1 MFKHLFFSCLLLAVV
16 LPSAVWAA
24 PKGEKVGTIREAH
37 AAFKNNGSGNCAEN
51 SEWKDEAKSNTKFR
65 QLDCFKTDN
74 GGAVRLELNDNSS
87 FSIAENSLVV
97 ISNLVEKDESGA
109 FRIKLDIQKGY
120 MGFKA
125 EKKKGHEVDFTTG
138 TAAASIRG
146 TEGIIGTNN
155 VTFFA
160 GLKTGELS
168 VKLSN
173 GDTLTIAEGQTVIAD
188 TTFKNRFL
196 VLPLESSGDMEFAKI
211 LNEILADTTL
221 SIDSLASEIQ
231 QADKV
236 YQKKVKSS
244 KEAAI
249 AQDSVAS
256 VQDTALPVIESAVA
270 VNDSIKQNKVN
281 VPEVKY
287 SFYDSLRC
295 VANVTV
301 SGIDKGSEAS
311 LKTKM
316 DGSQIAESPIKRNML
331 AMVSL
336 RSGIHDYEFVAE
348 NAAGSNAVKKTLGCF
363 PNKPFSVKVF
373 GKQHVSLQIPPP
385 PPGVAD
391 IITQTMQFQIRV
403 PENDPIVLNKVVVKQ
418 NSKVILQERLSQI
431 QNLDYQIPVELKRGH
446 TTRFDIEVVHKSGY
460 TVKTFKEYEVGK

>member
-37 AAFKNNGSGNCAEN
+37 AAFRNNGSGNCAEN
-51 SEWKDEAKSNTKFR
+51 AEWKDEAKSNTKFR
-65 QLDCFKTDN
+65 QLDCFKTNN

-173 GDTLTIAEGQTVIAD
+173 GDTLTIAEGLIGESDGQNMPVIVE
-188 TTFKNRFL
+188 NRKRIF
-196 VLPLESSGDMEFAKI
+196 PFGRQIGI
-211 LNEILADTTL
+211 LQ
-221 SIDSLASEIQ
+221 Q
-231 QADKV
+231 QADV
-236 YQKKVKSS
+236 
-244 KEAAI
+244 
-249 AQDSVAS
+249 
-256 VQDTALPVIESAVA
+256 LES
-270 VNDSIKQNKVN
+270 Q
-281 VPEVKY
+281 
-287 SFYDSLRC
+287 
-295 VANVTV
+295 
-301 SGIDKGSEAS
+301 
-311 LKTKM
+311 
-316 DGSQIAESPIKRNML
+316 
-331 AMVSL
+331 
-336 RSGIHDYEFVAE
+336 
-348 NAAGSNAVKKTLGCF
+348 
-363 PNKPFSVKVF
+363 
-373 GKQHVSLQIPPP
+373 
-385 PPGVAD
+385 PPG
-391 IITQTMQFQIRV
+391 F
-403 PENDPIVLNKVVVKQ
+403 
-418 NSKVILQERLSQI
+418 
-431 QNLDYQIPVELKRGH
+431 
-446 TTRFDIEVVHKSGY
+446 TRASRSRK
-460 TVKTFKEYEVGK
+460 